1 MLRIVGRLNVDRT
14 KKFKWGKIMG
24 CVETWWN
31 SKEPG
36 AGNKITGL
44 CGFVGNGIF
53 PKCLKA
59 FNSQRDL
66 DGIMEQQR
74 TRLKPFFD
82 NTDRVK
88 TH

>member
-1 MLRIVGRLNVDRT
+1 MLEIKLQVCADLSG
-14 KKFKWGKIMG
+14 MG
-24 CVETWWN
+24 
-31 SKEPG
+31 
-36 AGNKITGL
+36 
-44 CGFVGNGIF
+44 F

-88 TH
+88 THLKIEFRFFNFYL